1 MNARVAELTVDELK
15 QIIQEA
21 VEQKLAEMLDDP
33 DEGLELREE
42 IKARL
47 RRSLDAERRGAREV
61 AATVTG
67 KRFYYDESISGDLI
81 VYPTDRDGIEP
92 TGSKV
97 RIPSHAIDFIRG
109 EIRKAGEIA
118 MGACRDN
125 PSPGS
130 LGEKLRQQGKS
141 PQFLSYVIPLLT
153 KEGFCTHFKEES
165 RSGGHYL
172 IRPDGTHHGQP
183 AESRGRV

>member
-1 MNARVAELTVDELK
+1 MDEFK
-15 QIIQEA
+15 QIIEEA
-21 VEQKLAEMLDDP
+21 VERKLSEMLGDP

-47 RRSLDAERRGAREV
+47 RRSLEAERRGTRGIAAQKV

-67 KRFYYDESISGDLI
+67 KRFYYETISGDLI
-81 VYPTDRDGIEP
+81 VYPTDRDGIKP
-92 TGSKV
+92 SGNRV
-97 RIPSHAIDFIRG
+97 PIPSHTIDFIRG

-125 PSPGS
+125 PSPAS

-141 PQFLSYVIPLLT
+141 PQFLCYVIPLLT
-153 KEGFCTHFKEES
+153 EEGFCTPFKEG
-165 RSGGHYL
+165 RGYV
-172 IRPDGTHHGQP
+172 IRCTRP
-183 AESRGRV
+183 

>member
-1 MNARVAELTVDELK
+1 MSMTVDELTVDELK

-21 VEQKLAEMLDDP
+21 VEQKLSEILGDP

-47 RRSLDAERRGAREV
+47 QRSLEAERRGARGTPAQEV

-92 TGSKV
+92 SGSKV

-153 KEGFCTHFKEES
+153 KEGFCTYFKEG
-165 RSGGHYL
+165 RRYV
-172 IRPDGTHHGQP
+172 IRYTEP
-183 AESRGRV
+183 